1 MASLLM
7 LRAFV
12 AAPDEATALA
22 QQARLLQ
29 TLQAFVPSVRRPPER
44 YWKEPEWV
52 ELTLQLAPAT
62 AATFDRL
69 MALPPQG
76 WIDGGDETDRS
87 AVWNNVHGEQRHPGL
102 LPELQWAE
110 LSLTLRPD

>member
-1 MASLLM
+1 MKSRLM

-29 TLQAFVPSVRRPPER
+29 ALQAFAPRAGSPPKR
-44 YWKEPEWV
+44 YWKVPQWV
-52 ELTLQLAPAT
+52 ELTLDLAPAT
-62 AATFDRL
+62 PATFERV

-76 WIDGGDETDRS
+76 WIDGGDEHDRS
-87 AVWNNVHGEQRHPGL
+87 AVWNNVHGEQGHPGL

-110 LSLTLRPD
+110 LSLTQR